1 MVLISDEIISGAVVP
16 FTPLG
21 INGMLTSGSW
31 GGLSF
36 FGGAMAY
43 EDVIPESFLNTGASG
58 SVLDLLAS
66 LPIPGQDRI
75 TVFISWSKDV
85 GYNYTREDLDI
96 LRSA

>member
-1 MVLISDEIISGAVVP
+1 MVLISDEIILGAVVP

-21 INGMLTSGSW
+21 INGMLAFGSR

-43 EDVIPESFLNTGASG
+43 EDVIPDSFLNPGAAG